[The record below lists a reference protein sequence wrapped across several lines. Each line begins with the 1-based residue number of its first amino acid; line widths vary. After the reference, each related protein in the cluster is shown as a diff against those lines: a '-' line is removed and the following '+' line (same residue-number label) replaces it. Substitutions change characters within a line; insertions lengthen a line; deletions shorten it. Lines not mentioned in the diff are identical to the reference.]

1 MFYFREIFL
10 TGSFTLSS
18 NSNIFLIILNI
29 SFKMLEF
36 NPLKKPRVKH
46 HLIFFFC
53 NFIIYFLEVLEVI
66 YTKVATQF
74 LFISSYFLTR
84 WSNKNLTAACH
95 LKHLHHQLI
104 DSNFRNQ
111 YRCFHYLHSLKIEQ
125 ILLLNRSCCHLYCLN
140 HK

>member
-1 MFYFREIFL
+1 
-10 TGSFTLSS
+10 
-18 NSNIFLIILNI
+18 
-29 SFKMLEF
+29 MLEF

-84 WSNKNLTAACH
+84 WSNKNLTAAYH

-125 ILLLNRSCCHLYCLN
+125 RHLLNRCCYHLYCLN
-140 HK
+140 HD